1 MKATGFLCVA
11 AGLLAWMSLGCEG
24 DPKTRTIS
32 PDPDRPLVRRNAQL
46 VKENKKLS
54 VDLEKATGDNAD
66 LRTERQQLRSDLT
79 EAQRLAAKASELVR
93 KQQAEAKK
101 AEQEATK
108 AFENLQGEK
117 QELVTSM
124 TKLQGLV
131 KQLTDRINRGSK
143 VKPPTAAELAKAQET
158 VKSLKQARANDA
170 RTVQTL
176 RQEVAK
182 RDEKITALEMR
193 LAGKTGAKMEPVPV
207 TPGQTPPAAGDV
219 KITGRLILV
228 RGDMGRIDVGTA
240 LGVKRGMKLAIYRA
254 DKFVAFF
261 QVSEV
266 TERSAGG
273 FIVARKLDPKVGDR
287 VSSPAA
293 VKEK

>member
-11 AGLLAWMSLGCEG
+11 AGLLALMSLGCEG
-24 DPKTRTIS
+24 DPKARTIS
-32 PDPDRPLVRRNAQL
+32 PGPDRALVRRNTQL
-46 VKENKKLS
+46 S
-54 VDLEKATGDNAD
+54 SDLAKAKGDNAD
-66 LRTERQQLRSDLT
+66 LRRERLQLRSDLT

-101 AEQEATK
+101 AAQEATK
-108 AFENLQGEK
+108 AFGKLQGEK
-117 QELVTSM
+117 QELVTSV
-124 TKLQGLV
+124 TKLQGLI
-131 KQLTDRINRGSK
+131 KELTDRMKRSAA

-158 VKSLKQARANDA
+158 IKALSQARATDE
-170 RTVQTL
+170 RTVRTL
-176 RQEVAK
+176 REEVAK
-182 RDEKITALEMR
+182 RDAKITALEMR
-193 LAGKTGAKMEPVPV
+193 LSGKAGAKIEPVPV
-207 TPGQTPPAAGDV
+207 TPGLKPPVAGDV

-240 LGVKRGMKLAIYRA
+240 LGVTRGMKLAIYRA

-266 TERSAGG
+266 TEKSAGG
-273 FIVARKLDPKVGDR
+273 FIVARKLAPKVGDR
-287 VSSPAA
+287 VNTPVA